1 MDTNRLFLEEEM
13 ILKQLETNLFIDF
26 QKVKEIPVF
35 QSLSLFDIIKVQRL
49 FAFMLFVLTEY
60 IDSNN
65 LFKSKLF
72 WRSMP
77 VLQANELKDLLAS
90 FWG

>member
-1 MDTNRLFLEEEM
+1 
-13 ILKQLETNLFIDF
+13 
-26 QKVKEIPVF
+26 
-35 QSLSLFDIIKVQRL
+35 
-49 FAFMLFVLTEY
+49 MLLVLTEY

-77 VLQANELKDLLAS
+77 VLQANKLKDLLAS
-90 FWG
+90 FLGETKGKRNF